1 MKSLRQVF
9 KKNKLKFVHQ
19 LESIDC
25 GPACLAMVANFYKL
39 KYSLKEIK
47 SLCSV
52 TRMGVSVQ
60 DIVNGSK
67 KMGLIPHAIKV
78 TPEQLEELPLP
89 AILFWKQ
96 DHFVVLHEIK
106 KTKKKTTY
114 FLADPG
120 YGQITTE
127 REILINEWMGAN
139 DKGVAIAFEL
149 NEGHVHPAPKISKA
163 GVFGN
168 KSVLLDQVWDFIKKR
183 KSKYILA
190 STLLLLGLVTNWF
203 MPIIFRKIL
212 DEGIMNKSLQIVWML
227 LGVQLVLFLSN
238 FISDY
243 ISHWT
248 ITKANFY
255 LSNNLKE
262 NFLRKLMK
270 LPVSYFDTRLNTD
283 TLQRLSDQ
291 EKMKD
296 FVTWK
301 GLDLLINSLNII
313 VFSVMLLFINKLV
326 FIIYLALSIL
336 SIIWVSFF
344 LKLRAIIE
352 YSLFLRQSEN
362 SNNLYEFIMNMP
374 EIKIN
379 NAQENIITKIIA
391 VQNKLNTL
399 ELRSLFLNMWQVVG
413 VGFLSKLK
421 EIATIALC
429 AYLIINGNMTIGTL
443 LGITY
448 ILGQLT
454 GPIHNLI
461 TFIKNAQDASISQKR
476 VSDVYSEKNENN
488 DQMELIPELIHS
500 FSVDNVSFKYPGS
513 FNPFVLNN
521 VSFDIPIDKITA
533 IVGTSG
539 SGKTTLLKLLLS
551 YYSPDKGHISLNG
564 EDLYRFHKERWR
576 DECAVVA
583 QDGYIFSGTIGYN
596 ISFSDT
602 NPDIE
607 KIKAAAK
614 IACIDSFI
622 ESLPMA
628 YNTKTGNVG
637 IQLSGGQ
644 KQRILIARAV
654 YRNPKFL
661 FFDEATSSLDANSEK
676 LIMDNLN
683 DFFKGKTVVVIAHRL
698 STVKNADQIIVLE
711 KGEIVETGTHQLL
724 TQTKGNYFELVKN
737 QLELGN

>member
-1 MKSLRQVF
+1 
-9 KKNKLKFVHQ
+9 
-19 LESIDC
+19 
-25 GPACLAMVANFYKL
+25 
-39 KYSLKEIK
+39 
-47 SLCSV
+47 
-52 TRMGVSVQ
+52 MGVSVQ
-60 DIVNGSK
+60 DIVNGAK
-67 KMGLIPHAIKV
+67 KMGFNPYALKV
-78 TPEQLEELPLP
+78 TPEELEELPLP

-96 DHFVVLHEIK
+96 DHFVVLHDIK
-106 KTKKKTTY
+106 KTKKKTVY

-120 YGQITTE
+120 YGHITIE
-127 REILINEWMGAN
+127 REIMVNEWMGAN
-139 DKGVAIAFEL
+139 DKGVAIALEL
-149 NEGHVHPAPKISKA
+149 NEGHVQAIPQKP
-163 GVFGN
+163 
-168 KSVLLDQVWDFIKKR
+168 KSVALKDKNVLLSQVWDFIKDR
-183 KSKYILA
+183 KSKYIGA
-190 STLLLLGLVTNWF
+190 SLLLLLGLATNWF
-203 MPIIFRKIL
+203 MPIIFQRIL
-212 DEGIMNKSLQIVWML
+212 DDGIINKSLQIVWAL
-227 LGVQLVLFLSN
+227 LGVQLVLFISN

-243 ISHWT
+243 LSHWT
-248 ITKANFY
+248 ITKANFH
-255 LSNNLKE
+255 LSNRLKE
-262 NFLRKLMK
+262 NFLNKLMK

-283 TLQRLSDQ
+283 TLQRLGDQ

-296 FVTWK
+296 FVTWR

-313 VFSVMLLFINKLV
+313 VFSIMLFYINKLV
-326 FIIYLALSIL
+326 FAIYLVLSIF
-336 SIIWVSFF
+336 SVVWVGFF

-379 NAQENIITKIIA
+379 NAQQNIIDRIIA
-391 VQNKLNTL
+391 VQNKLNHL
-399 ELRSLFLNMWQVVG
+399 ELRSLFLNMWQIVG
-413 VGFLSKLK
+413 VTFLSKLK
-421 EIATIALC
+421 EIVTIALC
-429 AYLIINGNMTIGTL
+429 AYLIIKGNMTIGTL

-454 GPIHNLI
+454 SPIHNLI
-461 TFIKNAQDASISQKR
+461 NFIKNAQDASISQKR
-476 VSDVYSEKNENN
+476 VSDVYGEKNENN
-488 DQMELIPELIHS
+488 EQMEFIPTFIHS
-500 FSVDNVSFKYPGS
+500 LSVDGVSFKYPGS

-521 VSFDIPIDKITA
+521 VSFEIPINKITA

-564 EDLYRFHKERWR
+564 EDLFRFNKESWR

-583 QDGYIFSGTIGYN
+583 QDGHIFSGTIGYN

-602 NPDIE
+602 NPDTE
-607 KIKAAAK
+607 KIKEAAR

-622 ESLPMA
+622 EGLPMA
-628 YNTKTGNVG
+628 YNTKVGNVG

-676 LIMDNLN
+676 LIMNNLN

-737 QLELGN
+737 QLELGQ